1 MELPK
6 CDTNDDV
13 LQLVRESGRDYEVIA
28 TTVYGLE
35 LLCVRAGGAKEPPI
49 LITAGSHAGEPAGV
63 QAALSLMDSLETDH
77 AVYIVPMRDPFAW
90 GGFGRCLGLALG
102 QEVTIENHDGA
113 EKCLADRGTVV
124 YREAESSLVISL
136 VGDLIF
142 ASVRPPQDPST
153 RVVLEQRLRKLMS
166 DDPTLALLLIG
177 MRACWPCNETEVEGC
192 GDFDRAFSSFVTPQG
207 VMADL
212 NRQFSFAY
220 PPTEVSCM
228 RDLVDSL
235 RPGLILDLHEGF
247 GSQFYAFADL
257 GEEPDEA
264 VEIGSAILG
273 SVLDGE
279 NHLYRLSHLV
289 TVFPEIGERLTEPV
303 PGLMV
308 GAIEDPGQGASFG
321 TYCHRYG
328 PCFTLESGMYKPLAA
343 RVEQIVA
350 GSTAA
355 ISTFE
360 KRYRA

>member
-13 LQLVRESGRDYEVIA
+13 LQLVRKSGRDYEVIA

-35 LLCVRAGGAKEPPI
+35 LVCVRAGGAKEPPI

-166 DDPTLALLLIG
+166 DDQTLASLLIG

-192 GDFDRAFSSFVTPQG
+192 GDFDRAFSSFVTPQR

-212 NRQFSFAY
+212 NRQFTFAY
-220 PPTEVSCM
+220 PPVEVACV
-228 RDLVDSL
+228 RALVDRL
-235 RPGLILDLHEGF
+235 KPGLILDLHEGAGSHFYVF
-247 GSQFYAFADL
+247 GNVDRER
-257 GEEPDEA
+257 GGD
-264 VEIGSAILG
+264 VEIGSAILET
-273 SVLDGE
+273 VLQRGGE
-279 NHLYRLSHLV
+279 LYRLDQLV
-289 TVFPEIGERLTEPV
+289 SVYPQVAGRLTEPV

-308 GAIEDPGQGASFG
+308 GTIEDPGQGASFG
-321 TYCHRYG
+321 SYCERYG
-328 PCFTLESGMYKPLAA
+328 PCFTLESGMYKPLVD
-343 RVEQIVA
+343 RVQQIVE
-350 GSTAA
+350 GSLAA
-355 ISTFE
+355 VSRFE
-360 KRYRA
+360 EMHRS